1 MCRPLDYAPIGLSSE
16 EVADHALIKVL
27 MEVDDKGALIVGNLQ
42 GILSQQFLL
51 RQIDVLKIIMNILI
65 LIKLHY

>member
-1 MCRPLDYAPIGLSSE
+1 MTLE
-16 EVADHALIKVL
+16 EVPDHARIQVF
-27 MEVDDKGALIVGNLQ
+27 MEVDDYGALIFGDPQ

-51 RQIDVLKIIMNILI
+51 RPIDVFKIIKLIILI